1 MKLIIEKINNEKD
14 CIFSNGPNNKY
25 NKKWKIKKSVK
36 LIALIDKKKN
46 ITSYQL
52 SNEQVSAILELR
64 LQKLTAYGIGE
75 IETEIGKLSELII
88 KYKGRGCPCDIYPIS
103 TS

>member
-1 MKLIIEKINNEKD
+1 MQKKIYL
-14 CIFSNGPNNKY
+14 S
-25 NKKWKIKKSVK
+25 KKWKIKKSVK

-64 LQKLTAYGIGE
+64 LQKLTAYGI
-75 IETEIGKLSELII
+75 
-88 KYKGRGCPCDIYPIS
+88 R
-103 TS
+103 